1 MKKKLKIIFN
11 PISGSGLDSEKLKH
25 IKQYFRDHNYILRWS
40 TTKKKGDATLFAK
53 EIDDSFFAVIVIGG
67 DGTINEVVNGLQ
79 GRQIPI
85 GIIPQGT
92 GNLLAKELEISQ
104 SIEKACSVI
113 KKSKTIS
120 MDLGYDTKRY
130 FFLMA
135 GIGMDAEIVYAINAA
150 RKGNISMSTYIMPI
164 IKTIINYRLPRVTVM
179 VDGNIV
185 EKDASF
191 VFVSNVKG
199 YFGPVRFAYLA
210 KTNDG
215 QFDICILKGR
225 KKLHILKYII
235 GAATGTLRLFSDV
248 VYLRGRSIIVDGNP
262 SIQYQ
267 LDGDPGGNLP
277 ARFEIIPAPVRFF
290 VP

>member
-11 PISGSGLDSEKLKH
+11 PISGSKLDSKRVEH
-25 IKQYFRDHNYILRWS
+25 IKQYFINYNYLVNWS
-40 TTKKKGDATLFAK
+40 VTTQKGDATLFAK
-53 EIDDSFFAVIVIGG
+53 ETDNSFYAVVVIGG

-92 GNLLAKELEISQ
+92 GNLLAKELHIPL
-104 SIEKACSVI
+104 SIEKACAIIRRSV
-113 KKSKTIS
+113 TIS
-120 MDLGYDTKRY
+120 MDLGNDTKRY

-135 GIGMDAEIVYAINAA
+135 GVGIDADVVYAINAV
-150 RKGNISMSTYIMPI
+150 RKGNITLFTYIMPI
-164 IKTIINYRLPRVTVM
+164 IGTIIRYRFPKLRVTI
-179 VDGNIV
+179 DGEVV
-185 EKDASF
+185 ENDASV

-199 YFGPVRFAYLA
+199 YFGPIRFAYLA

-215 QFDICILKGR
+215 LFDICIMKGR

-235 GAATGTLRLFSDV
+235 GAATGGLRLFSDV
-248 VYLRGRSIIVDGNP
+248 TYLRGKDITVEGYSLTR
-262 SIQYQ
+262 YQ

-277 ARFEIIPAPVRFF
+277 GSYRIIPDAVRFF

>member
-11 PISGSGLDSEKLKH
+11 PISGSRLAGKRIKH
-25 IKQYFRDHNYILRWS
+25 IRQYFENHNYLVNWS
-40 TTKKKGDATLFAK
+40 VTRQKGNATIFAK
-53 EIDDSFFAVIVIGG
+53 EIDDSFYAAVVIGG

-92 GNLLAKELEISQ
+92 GNLLAKELGIPI
-104 SIEKACSVI
+104 SIEKACAVI
-113 KKSKTIS
+113 KRARTIS
-120 MDLGYDTKRY
+120 MDLGHDTKRY

-135 GIGMDAEIVYAINAA
+135 GIGIDAEIVYAIDAA
-150 RKGNISMSTYIMPI
+150 RKGNISLLTYIIPI
-164 IKTIINYRLPRVTVM
+164 IRTIINYHLPRITISINGTV
-179 VDGNIV
+179 V
-185 EKDASF
+185 EKEASF

-215 QFDICILKGR
+215 QFDVCIMKGR
-225 KKLHILKYII
+225 KKLHILKYVI
-235 GAATGTLRLFSDV
+235 GAATGTLRMFSDV
-248 VYLRGRSIIVDGNP
+248 LYLRGKDVTVTGYTSDR
-262 SIQYQ
+262 YQ
-267 LDGDPGGNLP
+267 LDGDPGGTLP
-277 ARFEIIPAPVRFF
+277 ASFKAIPDAVRFF